1 MAERKSFVV
10 YLDWKKLFKRLSRE
24 QRGDV
29 LSAMFDYQESGQP
42 YDGDDIAVGVA
53 FDAMQIVFDRDDEK
67 YQEQCQRNAE
77 NGRKGGRPRKSAPA
91 EEAPAEP
98 CAVQENPEEP
108 KKPSG
113 FSENPEEP
121 TESHHNPLKPKKADN
136 ENDSENEN
144 DTDNDNDNENE
155 NDTASLAAASP
166 LPAGAEAAAEQ
177 KEEFGW
183 LVDRCRAVTGITP
196 NAAQRETLENW
207 CQTCGSEAVE
217 RLFDEARAHN
227 GKTFGY
233 LAAIMRRWE
242 KTGVPGGQ
250 AQNRPRR
257 GPEPRSVPTPEEA
270 ARQQAALAENQRQL
284 EQLLADTDWM
294 EDGRGA

>member
-1 MAERKSFVV
+1 MAERKSFLV
-10 YLDWKKLFKRLSRE
+10 YRDWEDSFSTLSNE
-24 QRGDV
+24 QMGA
-29 LSAMFDYQESGQP
+29 LSFAMFAYVNRGQP
-42 YDGDDIAVGVA
+42 YDGGDPAVAMA
-53 FDAMQIVFDRDDEK
+53 FSFVRAAFDRDAEK
-67 YQEQCQRNAE
+67 YRKRCEQNSKNAKKRSQNPGE
-77 NGRKGGRPRKSAPA
+77 ADSEKMGAAEGSQPVSKEADAAECSQTVP
-91 EEAPAEP
+91 EEANA
-98 CAVQENPEEP
+98 
-108 KKPSG
+108 
-113 FSENPEEP
+113 SERCRTQANE
-121 TESHHNPLKPKKADN
+121 ADIDKDKDKDIDRDRDKDKDKN
-136 ENDSENEN
+136 
-144 DTDNDNDNENE
+144 
-155 NDTASLAAASP
+155 AFLAAASP
-166 LPAGAEAAAEQ
+166 IPAESEAAAEQ

-183 LVDRCRAVTGITP
+183 LADRCRSVTGISP

-257 GPEPRSVPTPEEA
+257 GPEPRSAPTPEEA
-270 ARQQAALAENQRQL
+270 ARQQAALEDNRRQL